1 MLLIIEALLLI
12 SAALGQDHRAAI
24 EGMIY
29 PLDMALDSVD
39 DQYRNCTEKILHL
52 VQTVYLKEELSNP
65 QSTFAKAWNYGVH
78 HAKQPE
84 DNLTKNHSIAMY
96 VYTDNKVYN
105 DFNKDVSAGK
115 QTYKN
120 NTFKWYSLHFLL
132 TEAIQIL
139 KKTQNKCYS
148 TYRGTKVE
156 FDKDVLNKEVR
167 FGSFASSSLDRSV
180 AQGFG
185 KISCFEIYTCEGAGL
200 SKYSSYPGEKEVL
213 IPPYETFKVTD
224 VKTKAALG
232 QDHRAVIEGMIYPLD
247 MALDSVDDQY
257 KGCTEKMLHLVQT
270 VYLREELSN
279 PQSSF
284 AIAWKDG
291 IHHAKQPEDN
301 LTKNHSI
308 AIYVYTDNR
317 VYNDFNKD
325 VSAGKQTYKDST
337 FKCYPDER
345 EVLIPPYETFKV
357 TDVKTKDQEALVG
370 ATLIHGARTPKCYKY
385 QLHSCPRNYKPV
397 CGTDGVTYANECM
410 LCFTNMK
417 NDVNTLIAKKGDC

>member
-52 VQTVYLKEELSNP
+52 VQIVYLKEELSNP

-224 VKTKAALG
+224 VKTKGEFDKHVLNKEVRFG
-232 QDHRAVIEGMIYPLD
+232 QFASSSLDRKKTKRFGTKSCFEIHTCEG
-247 MALDSVDDQY
+247 A
-257 KGCTEKMLHLVQT
+257 
-270 VYLREELSN
+270 
-279 PQSSF
+279 
-284 AIAWKDG
+284 
-291 IHHAKQPEDN
+291 
-301 LTKNHSI
+301 
-308 AIYVYTDNR
+308 
-317 VYNDFNKD
+317 D
-325 VSAGKQTYKDST
+325 VSKYSKLPRE
-337 FKCYPDER
+337 K

-357 TDVKTKDQEALVG
+357 TAVKTKKDQKDPWCDTVYVLKSSGKKSDLNCALF
-370 ATLIHGARTPKCYKY
+370 K
-385 QLHSCPRNYKPV
+385 KP
-397 CGTDGVTYANECM
+397 TKTI
-410 LCFTNMK
+410 MK
-417 NDVNTLIAKKGDC
+417 